1 MVHGKFLCL
10 LVVLLCLLG
19 ASRIQY
25 KEDITDFLPV
35 DEGYRTSVRLY
46 QEMSGA
52 DHIALQFTSASVCPD
67 SVISAVE
74 VYGEIL
80 QRNDTG
86 RWVCGDWHPEID
98 PSQIQ
103 DVIAFLYSHLPYLLD
118 AEAYAHADSLW
129 GEDFFRQR
137 TAWVKSELASMSSSV
152 MQPILEHDPLGLG
165 GSLMSHL
172 QDFRPDTK
180 FVQYDN
186 YLFTSDSLTCIVHLR
201 SPFGGSE
208 TQHNAELSDLLQ
220 ECADS
225 LLLLP
230 EGAYIASFSAIGSP
244 IIAVGNA
251 RQIRRDTF
259 WAVSISVMLILA
271 LLWWA
276 FDSFRA
282 LVHIALATG
291 FGFLFALG
299 GLSLFHTEIS
309 LIVVGVASV
318 LMGIA
323 VNYPLHLVCHR
334 QEHPGQTPRQL
345 LRELIR
351 PLVIGNVTTIG
362 AFLTL
367 VPLDSIALRDLGIF
381 SSLMLLGTIL
391 FVIFVQPYLHQPVKA
406 RMDAVAEK
414 GSSFNPHWQ
423 RLVLASP
430 WTIGL
435 LLCFT
440 LFFGW
445 RSLDTTFDSDLSH
458 LNFMSE
464 DQREGM
470 ARLSSLR
477 TSSSTVIYLS
487 GTSSQLEEARPRV
500 EELRREGL
508 LLSVKDPSR
517 FLPSPER
524 QREHLQSWRD
534 FWSQH
539 PVEDFLSVAESEG
552 FSPEAFAPMLE
563 LIASVRED
571 SIETN
576 ILAREDFLPLT
587 TTVLTGGLC
596 MELEAQSPE
605 VARQIEE
612 ELGGFDMN
620 NLNRTISS
628 SLTVNFNYIGFACAC
643 IVFVFLFLAFRRLEL
658 ALVAFLPMVVGWL
671 WILGLMQIC
680 GIQFNL
686 VNIILATFIFGQ
698 GDDYTIFVTE
708 GLVSQYRLQRQ
719 MGREYGLSFVSPFSR
734 SIILSALIMLAGIG
748 SLIVAQHPAMHSLAT
763 VTIIGMTVVVLMAQI
778 LPPLLFRWMLI
789 LSPGFRRYLETTIK

>member
-1 MVHGKFLCL
+1 MANGKFLSL

-35 DEGYRTSVRLY
+35 DESYRTSVQLY

-67 SVISAVE
+67 SLIAAVDA
-74 VYGEIL
+74 YGEIL
-80 QRNDTG
+80 QRKDTG
-86 RWVCGDWHPEID
+86 RWVADDWRPEID

-103 DVIAFLYSHLPYLLD
+103 DVIAYLYCHLPYLLD
-118 AEAYAHADSLW
+118 TEAYARADSLW

-137 TAWVKSELASMSSSV
+137 ASWVRSELASMSSSV
-152 MQPILEHDPLGLG
+152 MQPILEYDPLGLG
-165 GSLMSHL
+165 SVLMSHL
-172 QDFRPDTK
+172 QDFRPDA
-180 FVQYDN
+180 QLIQCDGH
-186 YLFTSDSLTCIVHLR
+186 LFTSDSLTCIVHLR

-208 TQHNAELSDLLQ
+208 TQHNALLAALLQ

-225 LLLLP
+225 LQLKS
-230 EGAYIASFSAIGSP
+230 EGTCVSTFSAIGSP
-244 IIAVGNA
+244 VIAVGNA
-251 RQIRRDTF
+251 RQIRRDTI
-259 WAVSISVMLILA
+259 WAVSISVLLILA

-276 FDSFRA
+276 FGSFRA

-318 LMGIA
+318 LVGIA

-367 VPLDSIALRDLGIF
+367 VPLDAIALRDLGIF

-391 FVIFVQPYLHQPVKA
+391 FVIFVQPYLRQPAKV
-406 RMDAVAEK
+406 RLDAVSEV
-414 GSSFNPHWQ
+414 SSASRSAWQ
-423 RLVLASP
+423 HRVVSSP
-430 WTIGL
+430 WTLVIL
-435 LLCFT
+435 LSLT
-440 LFFGW
+440 LILGW
-445 RSLDTTFDSDLSH
+445 RSLDTAFDSDLSH

-464 DQREGM
+464 EQREGM
-470 ARLSSLR
+470 VRLSSLR

-487 GTSSQLEEARPRV
+487 GTSSQLEAARPRV
-500 EELRREGL
+500 EQLQQEGL

-524 QREHLQSWRD
+524 QREHLQLWRE
-534 FWSQH
+534 FWQHH
-539 PVEDFLSVAESEG
+539 PVQEFLSVAVEEG
-552 FSPEAFAPMLE
+552 FSPEAFAPMVG
-563 LIASVRED
+563 LITSVGTD
-571 SIETN
+571 SIDN
-576 ILAREDFLPLT
+576 RILAGEDFLPLT
-587 TTVLTGGLC
+587 TTVLSGVSC
-596 MELEAQSPE
+596 MELEAPSPE

-620 NLNRTISS
+620 NLNRSISS

-643 IVFVFLFLAFRRLEL
+643 IVFVFLLVAFRRLEL

-671 WILGLMQIC
+671 WILGLMQLC

-708 GLVSQYRLQRQ
+708 GLVSQYRQQ
-719 MGREYGLSFVSPFSR
+719 KREGSDPWFSFVSPFSR

-763 VTIIGMTVVVLMAQI
+763 VTIVGMAVVVLMAQI
-778 LPPLLFRWMLI
+778 LPPVLFRWLLH
-789 LSPGFRRYLETTIK
+789 LSPGFRRYMEKE